1 MTTTLNQMGI
11 YLVQPQGRSLRPL
24 DLDPRRIKK
33 VAKIN
38 NQYLKFGKSE
48 RPLSVRYQEYQK
60 IFGSDVKFRCI
71 IPFGDT
77 KKMIAFRDHISLIL
91 DGYKISNSGSI
102 RKLEWMT
109 GLSFSQAEQIIR
121 DEYEFHFSEYEGL
134 EGLIANL
141 SVGQFAKLYRTPLDQ
156 LMQFASRSR
165 PKQGRPIG
173 SFNRLNEEAQ
183 EHLQVLASQF
193 HQKNSKFSKRELADL
208 IYQSLHARSEEQ
220 IDNPILVKIRRLSKE
235 RLRKLLA

>member
-1 MTTTLNQMGI
+1 MSDNVQGI

-33 VAKIN
+33 VAKVN
-38 NQYLKFGKSE
+38 NQYIKFGKSE

-91 DGYKISNSGSI
+91 DDYKISNPGSS

-121 DEYEFHFSEYEGL
+121 DEYEFHFSDYEGL

-156 LMQFASRSR
+156 LMEFARSSR
-165 PKQGRPIG
+165 PKKGRPSG
-173 SFNRLNEEAQ
+173 SFSRLNEEAQ
-183 EHLQVLASQF
+183 EHLQILAAQF
-193 HQKNSKFSKRELADL
+193 HQKNRKLSKRELADL
-208 IYQSLHARSEEQ
+208 IYNSLHSRSEEQ
-220 IDNPILVKIRRLSKE
+220 LDNPILIKIRQLSKE
-235 RLRKLLA
+235 RLRKLLG